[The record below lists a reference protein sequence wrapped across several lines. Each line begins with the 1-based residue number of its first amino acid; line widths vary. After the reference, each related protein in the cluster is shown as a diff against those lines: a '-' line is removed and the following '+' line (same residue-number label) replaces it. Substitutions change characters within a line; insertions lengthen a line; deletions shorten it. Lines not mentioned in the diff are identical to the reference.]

1 MVGNSSFKQELDGF
15 AAHNWDGFYV
25 NEERLARFPAL
36 VMANKYRPVYEIIYK
51 NKTSPQPDNQ
61 NFTLITS

>member
-36 VMANKYRPVYEIIYK
+36 VMANK
-51 NKTSPQPDNQ
+51 
-61 NFTLITS
+61 